1 MPMAPLLRVRTG
13 IPGLD
18 NIMDG
23 GFVEKT
29 TTVLSGP
36 AGSGKSLL
44 AMQFLFNG
52 AKSFNEPGIY
62 ITLEEGS
69 ESVKATMGAHGM
81 DIDQYISMGKI
92 FLIDLGE
99 PESDGRGS
107 TKVNGFRSITDLL
120 QNLIKLSKAK
130 RIVIDSVSA
139 VGAFYVSR
147 EEFRRSL
154 INFVRFLKSNGIT
167 AVLITESTSNATTR
181 FEVEEYVADTFI
193 MLGLREV
200 EGKLSRSLTVRKM
213 RHTWHDTSNLPF
225 TITTRGIEIIK

>member
-1 MPMAPLLRVRTG
+1 MAPLMRVRTG

-23 GFVEKT
+23 GFIENT
-29 TTVLSGP
+29 ITVLSGP

-44 AMQFLFNG
+44 AMQYLFNG
-52 AKSFNEPGIY
+52 AKNFNEPGIF

-69 ESVKATMGAHGM
+69 NSVKSTMNAHGM
-81 DIDQYISMGKI
+81 DIDQFISMGKL

-107 TKVNGFRSITDLL
+107 SKVNGFRSITDLL

-130 RIVIDSVSA
+130 RIVIDSISA

-154 INFVRFLKSNGIT
+154 INFVRFLKSNNIT
-167 AVLITESTSNATTR
+167 AILITEATSNSSTR
-181 FEVEEYVADTFI
+181 FEVEEYIADTFI
-193 MLGLREV
+193 VLGLNEV
-200 EGKLSRSLTVRKM
+200 EGKLSRTLIVRKM
-213 RHTWHDTSNLPF
+213 RHTWHDTTSHPF

>member
-1 MPMAPLLRVRTG
+1 MAPLPRIRTG

-23 GFVEKT
+23 GFVENT
-29 TTVLSGP
+29 ITVLSGP

-52 AKSFNEPGIY
+52 AKNFNEPGIF

-69 ESVKATMGAHGM
+69 DSVKATMNSHGM
-81 DIDQYISMGKI
+81 DIDTFIGAGKV

-99 PESDGRGS
+99 PEADGRGS
-107 TKVNGFRSITDLL
+107 TKVNGFRSITELL

-130 RIVIDSVSA
+130 RIVIDSISA
-139 VGAFYVSR
+139 VGAFYMST

-154 INFVRFLKSNGIT
+154 INFVRFLKANKIT
-167 AVLITESTSNATTR
+167 AILVTESTSTASTR
-181 FEVEEYVADTFI
+181 FEVEEFVADTFI
-193 MLGLREV
+193 IMGLKEV
-200 EGKLSRSLTVRKM
+200 EGKLSRSLIVRKM
-213 RHTWHDTSNLPF
+213 RHTWHDTSMHPF

>member
-1 MPMAPLLRVRTG
+1 MAPLMRVRTG

-23 GFVEKT
+23 GFIENT
-29 TTVLSGP
+29 ITVLSGP

-44 AMQFLFNG
+44 AMQYLYNG
-52 AKSFNEPGIY
+52 AKAFNEPGIF

-69 ESVKATMGAHGM
+69 ESVKATMNSHGM
-81 DIDQYISMGKI
+81 DIDAFISTGKI

-99 PESDGRGS
+99 PEEDGRS
-107 TKVNGFRSITDLL
+107 SSKVNGFRSIMDLL
-120 QNLIKLSKAK
+120 RNLIKLSKAK

-139 VGAFYVSR
+139 VGAFYVNR

-154 INFVRFLKSNGIT
+154 INFVRFLKSNHIT
-167 AVLITESTSNATTR
+167 AVLITESTSDTKTR
-181 FEVEEYVADTFI
+181 FEVEEFIADTFI
-193 MLGLREV
+193 MLGLKEV
-200 EGKLSRSLTVRKM
+200 EGKLSRSLIVRKM
-213 RHTWHDTSNLPF
+213 RHTWHDTTSHPF

>member
-1 MPMAPLLRVRTG
+1 
-13 IPGLD
+13 
-18 NIMDG
+18 MDG
-23 GFVEKT
+23 GLIENTITLV
-29 TTVLSGP
+29 SGP
-36 AGSGKSLL
+36 AGSGKSLF
-44 AMQFLFNG
+44 AMQYLYNG
-52 AKSFNEPGIY
+52 AKGFNEPGIF

-69 ESVKATMGAHGM
+69 ESVKATMNAHGM
-81 DIDQYISMGKI
+81 DVEQLISTGKL

-99 PESDGRGS
+99 PEADGRGS

-154 INFVRFLKSNGIT
+154 INFVRFLKSNKIT
-167 AVLITESTSNATTR
+167 AVLITESTHDSTTR
-181 FEVEEYVADTFI
+181 FEVEEYVADSFI
-193 MLGLREV
+193 LLGLKEV
-200 EGKLSRSLTVRKM
+200 EGKLSRSLVVRKM
-213 RHTWHDTSNLPF
+213 RHTWHDTSMHPF